1 MSLPIE
7 IDPAL
12 DLVIDRVV
20 PVPPARVY
28 KAWTTAEHLKQWFC
42 PKPWYVS
49 ECELELRPGG
59 RFFTVM
65 NGPQGERFENLGC
78 FLELVPD
85 RKLVFTDALLPGFRP
100 APTPFFTAFLFL
112 EPVEGGTRYI
122 AIARHGKPETVEQH
136 RAMGFFEGWGTVID
150 QLVATLQAEDAS
162 A

>member
-7 IDPAL
+7 IDPTL

-20 PVPPARVY
+20 PVPPSRVY

-49 ECELELRPGG
+49 EAELDLRPGG

-65 NGPQGERFENLGC
+65 NGPDGERFENLGC
-78 FLELVPD
+78 YLELVPD
-85 RKLVFTDALLPGFRP
+85 RKLVFTDTLLPDFRP
-100 APTPFFTAFLFL
+100 SPKPFFTAFLFL

-122 AIARHGKPETVEQH
+122 AIARHGSTETAEQH
-136 RAMGFFEGWGTVID
+136 KQMGFFEGWNAVVDGLIAVFE
-150 QLVATLQAEDAS
+150 AEDAR
-162 A
+162 